1 MARTNS
7 TVGLLHPGEMG
18 SAVGAT
24 LVAGGGR
31 VLWSSEGRSP
41 ATRTR
46 AMELGL
52 EDGGSL
58 AHVTAAAGVVV
69 SVTPPHA
76 ALAQARAVAALG
88 FRGIY
93 VDANA
98 VAPATSRAIG
108 EVVEA
113 APPTGSPARPASTSP
128 VPPPPRSRRSSPPA
142 PSTRTC

>member
-1 MARTNS
+1 MAQTSS

-24 LVAGGGR
+24 LVAGGAR
-31 VLWSSEGRSP
+31 VLWSPEGRRP

-46 AMELGL
+46 AAELGL

-58 AHVTAAAGVVV
+58 SRVAAAAGVIV

-98 VAPATSRAIG
+98 VAPA
-108 EVVEA
+108 
-113 APPTGSPARPASTSP
+113 PRP
-128 VPPPPRSRRSSPPA
+128 VA
-142 PSTRTC
+142 PSAARTKSGTRAGSAVAKR